1 MCEAAGALP
10 AAAAC
15 VLPLLV
21 LAPAGVGIDGPT
33 AHMHTPTHTHSH
45 RKHKTDEDGSP
56 RYPAS
61 ATIPRNSSIS
71 HLSQEQAKVKLIRD
85 AIRAE
90 DKRLRGKVR
99 FVGVL
104 DVCGSTIVGV
114 WWN

>member
-1 MCEAAGALP
+1 MN
-10 AAAAC
+10 
-15 VLPLLV
+15 
-21 LAPAGVGIDGPT
+21 GPT
-33 AHMHTPTHTHSH
+33 AHTHTPIPTPYPHI
-45 RKHKTDEDGSP
+45 HKTDEDGSP

-99 FVGVL
+99 FVGCLYVCVVL
-104 DVCGSTIVGV
+104 VCR
-114 WWN
+114 